1 MNPTPTNPNSLLK
14 EIAKIQQ
21 MERGK
26 ISVIRETSEGCF
38 YNHQTWE
45 NGKNVSRYVPCD
57 QVTAL
62 QQAINGY
69 QQFKQLTEE
78 YAQHIIDQ
86 KKAKFDASKFDDRY
100 EDALL
105 ELIRAKKA
113 GKKAPKAKAP
123 AKPSNVVNLFDALK
137 KSLNAQGGG
146 KAGKSSSK
154 ASAARTKAKASA
166 PGHNQH
172 RSRKSA

>member
-26 ISVIRETSEGCF
+26 ISVIRETAEGCF

-78 YAQHIIDQ
+78 YAQQIIDKTRAERAANI
-86 KKAKFDASKFDDRY
+86 KK
-100 EDALL
+100 
-105 ELIRAKKA
+105 
-113 GKKAPKAKAP
+113 
-123 AKPSNVVNLFDALK
+123 N
-137 KSLNAQGGG
+137 
-146 KAGKSSSK
+146 
-154 ASAARTKAKASA
+154 AARNLPRPRRRNPTTDG
-166 PGHNQH
+166 PV
-172 RSRKSA
+172 SRPEP

>member
-1 MNPTPTNPNSLLK
+1 MNPTPAHPNSLLK

-26 ISVIRETSEGCF
+26 ISVIRKTSAGCF

-62 QQAINGY
+62 QQAIDGY

-78 YAQHIIDQ
+78 YAQQIIDKTRAERAANV
-86 KKAKFDASKFDDRY
+86 KKKR
-100 EDALL
+100 
-105 ELIRAKKA
+105 R
-113 GKKAPKAKAP
+113 P
-123 AKPSNVVNLFDALK
+123 
-137 KSLNAQGGG
+137 
-146 KAGKSSSK
+146 KSSSPK
-154 ASAARTKAKASA
+154 T
-166 PGHNQH
+166 P
-172 RSRKSA
+172 KSNN

>member
-1 MNPTPTNPNSLLK
+1 MNPTPAYPNSLLK

-26 ISVIRETSEGCF
+26 ISVIRKTSEGCF

-62 QQAINGY
+62 QQAIDGY

-78 YAQHIIDQ
+78 YAQQIIDKTRAERAANV
-86 KKAKFDASKFDDRY
+86 KK
-100 EDALL
+100 
-105 ELIRAKKA
+105 
-113 GKKAPKAKAP
+113 
-123 AKPSNVVNLFDALK
+123 N
-137 KSLNAQGGG
+137 
-146 KAGKSSSK
+146 
-154 ASAARTKAKASA
+154 AARNLPRPRRRNPTTDGPVFR
-166 PGHNQH
+166 PGP
-172 RSRKSA
+172 